1 MQIEGLGG
9 RRITGLRREEGGGGT
24 SRGAAI
30 CVQRQSGDH
39 SLWGVGGMGGCSLFL
54 LKHTKQTKTILLF
67 RGRLYKLGLLTKI
80 CY

>member
-9 RRITGLRREEGGGGT
+9 RRITGVRREEGGGGLA
-24 SRGAAI
+24 G
-30 CVQRQSGDH
+30 VLQSVCKGRVEITH
-39 SLWGVGGMGGCSLFL
+39 CGGMGCSLFL
-54 LKHTKQTKTILLF
+54 LKHTMQTKTILLF